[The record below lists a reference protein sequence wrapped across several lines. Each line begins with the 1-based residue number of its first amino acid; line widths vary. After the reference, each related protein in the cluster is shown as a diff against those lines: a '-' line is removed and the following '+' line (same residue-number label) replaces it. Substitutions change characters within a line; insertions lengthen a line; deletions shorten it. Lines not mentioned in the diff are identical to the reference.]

1 MFFVILS
8 GICYGIKDTHRILY
22 INKSLYLCNIK
33 HTGMKLYPF
42 VIASILL
49 SILLLQGCNSNPVRA
64 RATGFAYEIVVTMD
78 KALWDSETGQSIKD
92 DLESEI
98 PGLPQPEAAFK
109 ITYATPG
116 NFNGLLTY
124 VRNILV
130 VKLDNSMY
138 TKTSLTYENDR
149 WTQGQVVLTITA
161 PDAQSIVEY
170 MKSNETNRIARFFTN
185 IEMNRA
191 AEQFGKNYSK
201 DVMDN
206 VKSRFDI
213 MLNVPTD
220 ITYTRNE
227 EDFFWASN
235 NANTGRTDL
244 IVYTF
249 PYTDPNTFTEKYLIA
264 KRDSV
269 LKKNLPGAFPDSY
282 MATETRYN
290 LSYTPVTLR
299 GKYCGILR
307 GQWKMV
313 GDMMGG
319 PFVSHAR
326 LDETNN
332 RVVVV
337 EGFVYAPETNKRN
350 FIRRIEAALYTLRLP
365 GEFDQPAAEKTTPTE
380 RAISN

>member
-1 MFFVILS
+1 MKIYPLLISAILFFTTVFGS
-8 GICYGIKDTHRILY
+8 
-22 INKSLYLCNIK
+22 
-33 HTGMKLYPF
+33 
-42 VIASILL
+42 
-49 SILLLQGCNSNPVRA
+49 CNSSPVRA

-78 KALWDSETGQSIKD
+78 KALWDSEAGIAIKA
-92 DLESEI
+92 DLESAI
-98 PGLPQPEAAFK
+98 PGLPQSEAAFK
-109 ITYATPG
+109 ITYVTPA

-124 VRNILV
+124 VRNILI
-130 VKLDNSMY
+130 VKTDNSMY
-138 TKTSLTYENDR
+138 TKVSLTYKNDR
-149 WTQGQVVLTITA
+149 WTQGQVVLTMTA
-161 PDAQSIVEY
+161 PDQESILDY
-170 MKSNETNRIARFFTN
+170 MKANEDNRITKFFTA
-185 IEMNRA
+185 IEMYRA
-191 AEQFGKNYSK
+191 AGQFEKNFSSE
-201 DVMDN
+201 VMEN
-206 VKSRFDI
+206 VKNRFDI

-235 NANTGRTDL
+235 NASTGRTDM

-249 PYTDPNTFTEKYLIA
+249 PYTDPDTFTEEYLIA

-269 LKKNLPGAFPDSY
+269 LKKNLPGVFPDSY
-282 MATETRYN
+282 MTTESRYN
-290 LSYTPVTLR
+290 ISYTPITLR
-299 GKYCGILR
+299 GKYCGVLR

-326 LDETNN
+326 LDEVNN

-365 GEFDQPAAEKTTPTE
+365 GEFDQPAAEPITPTE
-380 RAISN
+380 RAASN

>member
-1 MFFVILS
+1 
-8 GICYGIKDTHRILY
+8 
-22 INKSLYLCNIK
+22 
-33 HTGMKLYPF
+33 MKAFLF
-42 VIASILL
+42 IISSILFFTTL
-49 SILLLQGCNSNPVRA
+49 FGSCNSNPVRA

-78 KALWDSETGQSIKD
+78 KAIWDSEAGEAIRA
-92 DLESEI
+92 DLESAI
-98 PGLPQPEAAFK
+98 PGLPQAEAAFK
-109 ITYATPG
+109 ITYVTPA

-124 VRNILV
+124 VRNILI

-138 TKTSLTYENDR
+138 TKVSLTYENDR

-161 PDAQSIVEY
+161 PDRESLLDY
-170 MKSNETNRIARFFTN
+170 METNETHRITQFFTT
-185 IEMNRA
+185 IEMHRA
-191 AEQFGKNYSK
+191 AEQFEKNFSSE
-201 DVMDN
+201 VMDN

-220 ITYTRNE
+220 ITYTRNG

-235 NANTGRTDL
+235 NANTGRTDV

-249 PYTDPNTFTEKYLIA
+249 PYTDPNTFTEEYLTA

-269 LKKNLPGAFPDSY
+269 LKENLPGAFPDSY

-290 LSYTPVTLR
+290 LSYTPVALR

-326 LDETNN
+326 LDEANN

-365 GEFDQPAAEKTTPTE
+365 GEFDQPAAEPITPTE
-380 RAISN
+380 RAASN